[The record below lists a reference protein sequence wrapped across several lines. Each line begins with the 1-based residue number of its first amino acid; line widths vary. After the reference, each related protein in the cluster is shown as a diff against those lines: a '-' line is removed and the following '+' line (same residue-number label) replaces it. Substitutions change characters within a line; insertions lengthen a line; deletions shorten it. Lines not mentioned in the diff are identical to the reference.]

1 MRFKRIW
8 IVFIFYCKCV
18 QGWVLR
24 NCQMLAWIAFSFFVC
39 IFFRAPTCYSV
50 LILTM
55 YLSVRYK
62 DYRDPPW
69 ATDSYTFS
77 KQYWSV
83 LAAKL
88 AFVIFFQV
96 SILLSYSRTYATLS
110 LKGYLQLCFY
120 LNPRIAF
127 YPADMWLLKGC

>member
-1 MRFKRIW
+1 
-8 IVFIFYCKCV
+8 
-18 QGWVLR
+18 
-24 NCQMLAWIAFSFFVC
+24 MLAWIAFSFFVC
-39 IFFRAPTCYSV
+39 IFFRALTCFSV
-50 LILTM
+50 LILTV

-120 LNPRIAF
+120 LNP
-127 YPADMWLLKGC
+127 

>member
-1 MRFKRIW
+1 
-8 IVFIFYCKCV
+8 
-18 QGWVLR
+18 
-24 NCQMLAWIAFSFFVC
+24 MLAWIAFSFFVC
-39 IFFRAPTCYSV
+39 IFFRAPTCFSV
-50 LILTM
+50 LILTV

-120 LNPRIAF
+120 LNP
-127 YPADMWLLKGC
+127 